1 VIVDTAPLAVLP
13 DANLLA
19 DHIDGAVMVVSAGET
34 TYELVDTAIRVIG
47 KDRIL
52 GVVLNGVDPRDMST
66 ANYHADYYGRR

>member
-1 VIVDTAPLAVLP
+1 VL
-13 DANLLA
+13 
-19 DHIDGAVMVVSAGET
+19 VVSAGET
-34 TYELVDTAIRVIG
+34 SFELVDTAIRVIG